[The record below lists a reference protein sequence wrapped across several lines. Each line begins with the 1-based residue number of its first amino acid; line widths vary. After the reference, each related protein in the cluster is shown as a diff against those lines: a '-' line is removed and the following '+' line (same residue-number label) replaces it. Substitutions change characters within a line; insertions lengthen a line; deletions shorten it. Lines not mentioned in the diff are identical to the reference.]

1 MKLNAQNLRQAWQ
14 QRQRRE
20 QWILCAAALV
30 VPLLLADTLVWNPW
44 RLQMKALNAR
54 VAQAEQ
60 ELQQLSAAQAGA
72 SPQDTAALRQL
83 EDLRKRLVQAER
95 SAQDARRRVVSPQ
108 QMSAKLREVTA
119 ARAAVN
125 VVALRSLPVTP
136 LAELGAAAGDGA
148 NAVGNAAGASPRLY
162 RHTFELHVEGSY
174 ADIARYVE
182 DLERTAGVLRWN
194 ALELDASR
202 HPTVAARLEVFT
214 LSEQSSWIQ
223 L

>member
-1 MKLNAQNLRQAWQ
+1 MKLELASIENAWQ
-14 QRQRRE
+14 ALQRRE
-20 QWILCAAALV
+20 QWLLCVAALV

-44 RLQMKALNAR
+44 RLQTKALTAR
-54 VAQAEQ
+54 VAQADQ
-60 ELQQLSAAQAGA
+60 ELQQLGAAQAGLLPRDG
-72 SPQDTAALRQL
+72 SAARQAGQIESLR
-83 EDLRKRLVQAER
+83 RRLVQAEQA
-95 SAQDARRRVVSPQ
+95 AQAARRQVVTPQ
-108 QMSAKLREVTA
+108 QMAATLREITESRGAAGPAGHVT
-119 ARAAVN
+119 

-136 LAELGAAAGDGA
+136 VAEP
-148 NAVGNAAGASPRLY
+148 GASTRLY
-162 RHTFELHVEGSY
+162 RHTFELQVEGSY

-182 DLERTAGVLRWN
+182 HLELSAGALRWN